1 MSYRERNAM
10 VLDAG
15 NEVSEKSSF
24 RTFTEN
30 EGLMFEILVDSAANL
45 PADVVEK
52 YGIHVLVFMNLV
64 DGREVPGFIPG
75 LTQEEERA
83 MGRDYYDAIRAGA
96 SVKTSLINS
105 GEFQDYFEPFLK
117 EGKDILYISLSSNIS
132 GTYNAAR
139 IAAEE
144 LREEYPERQICLIDS
159 LNASLAQGIL
169 AIYAYEFREKGHP
182 LSEIADVLAET
193 AHSMNGVFTVDNL
206 KYLSRTGRLH
216 AGVALA
222 GNLLRVKPILCGNKE
237 GFIVQHSLKRGRK
250 QSLNELIDLVCNN
263 IVEPEKQIIGIAHAD
278 AYEDS
283 LYVMKGI
290 TDRVHKASRTGCM
303 SESSSILPMTSVRAP
318 MSDRRPSPSSSSA
331 MTGNCRAGWS
341 MRSWKKNGSLT
352 GCKSP

>member
-105 GEFQDYFEPFLK
+105 GEFQD
-117 EGKDILYISLSSNIS
+117 SLSSNIS

-144 LREEYPERQICLIDS
+144 LREEYPERQIYLIDS

-290 TDRVHKASRTGCM
+290 TDRVHVREFINTSYDFCTG
-303 SESSSILPMTSVRAP
+303 SHVGPETIALFFIGY
-318 MSDRRPSPSSSSA
+318 DRELQGRLV
-331 MTGNCRAGWS
+331 NEKLKEKRIFDW
-341 MRSWKKNGSLT
+341 L
-352 GCKSP
+352 

>member
-1 MSYRERNAM
+1 MSFA
-10 VLDAG
+10 V
-15 NEVSEKSSF
+15 F
-24 RTFTEN
+24 
-30 EGLMFEILVDSAANL
+30 VDGSANL
-45 PADVVEK
+45 PRQMLD
-52 YGIHVLVFMNLV
+52 GIQLLPCDYTV
-64 DGREVPGFIPG
+64 DGVPQTYWGDVDRFEGHSYYEG
-75 LTQEEERA
+75 LKK
-83 MGRDYYDAIRAGA
+83 GA
-96 SVKTSLINS
+96 VVRTSLLNTHL
-105 GEFQDYFEPFLK
+105 FLSRF
-117 EGKDILYISLSSNIS
+117 GPILAQGTDIIYISMSSGIS

-144 LREEYPERQICLIDS
+144 LREEYPERQIYLIDS

-169 AIYAYEFREKGHP
+169 AIYAYEFREKGLP

-290 TDRVHKASRTGCM
+290 TDRVHVREFINTSYDFCTG
-303 SESSSILPMTSVRAP
+303 SHVGPETIALFFIGY
-318 MSDRRPSPSSSSA
+318 DRELQGRLVNEKLKEKRIFA
-331 MTGNCRAGWS
+331 W
-341 MRSWKKNGSLT
+341 L
-352 GCKSP
+352 

>member
-290 TDRVHKASRTGCM
+290 TDRVHVREFINTSYDFCTG
-303 SESSSILPMTSVRAP
+303 SHVGPETIARFFIGY
-318 MSDRRPSPSSSSA
+318 DRELQGRLV
-331 MTGNCRAGWS
+331 NEKLKEKRIFDW
-341 MRSWKKNGSLT
+341 L
-352 GCKSP
+352 